1 MVNWCCCIWGF
12 RKQGYPQII
21 HFNRVFQYKPSILG
35 YPYFWKHPYI
45 CFFYWEVP
53 QDFQV
58 IQLLQVRQRN
68 SSHLRLV
75 VSSKCSHGEDG
86 MERNKLRIGERG
98 ADRYPW
104 GVCMWQ
110 VGCGV
115 TVTRLRLNLL
125 IDSLGI
131 LAWGRKPMVCK
142 VGSMFKLSEVLW
154 VKKLC
159 FLYILFKLEI
169 ISFTGY

>member
-1 MVNWCCCIWGF
+1 MGF
-12 RKQGYPQII
+12 PE
-21 HFNRVFQYKPSILG
+21 NRGTPKSSILIG
-35 YPYFWKHPYI
+35 FSSINHPFWGTPIFGNTHISVSSIGNIPKI
-45 CFFYWEVP
+45 SRS
-53 QDFQV
+53 V

-98 ADRYPW
+98 GRFPW
-104 GVCMWQ
+104 GVH
-110 VGCGV
+110 VAGGV
-115 TVTRLRLNLL
+115 TVPAFVGLL